1 MSSTG
6 SRAELVSAADVDM
19 DDSRFR
25 IRPYQQVLS
34 SCSGAL
40 VTSLFMTPLDV
51 VKTRLQTQ
59 QKMMLSNKCY
69 LYCNGLMDHLCPC
82 GPNGTISAMSKPALH
97 FHGTIDAFVK
107 ISRYEGVPALWS
119 GLSPTLVLAL
129 PTTVIYFVA
138 YEQFRLRLKEFW
150 LKRNGSNAEL
160 PIWLPLVAGSSARVL
175 AVTIV
180 NPLELIRTKMQ
191 SEKLSYSEVGRA
203 FRSMLKIQGITGL
216 WKGFFPTILR
226 DVPFSGIYWT
236 TYESIKKRSNVT
248 QPSFGFSF
256 LGGAIAGSVSAFC
269 TVPFDVVKTH
279 QQIEFGEK
287 FLYAENGERKQPV
300 KSTGTFETMRR
311 IYISNGIKGLFAGL
325 APRLMKVAPACA
337 IMIASFEYGKNFF
350 YNYNVTRYLA
360 KQQRE
365 TAAGMPISK
374 ARPTTSVSC

>member
-1 MSSTG
+1 MG
-6 SRAELVSAADVDM
+6 GERADGPAPGVDV

-82 GPNGTISAMSKPALH
+82 GPNGTFTKPKLH
-97 FHGTIDAFVK
+97 FSGTIDAFMK
-107 ISRYEGVPALWS
+107 ISHYEGVRSLWS
-119 GLSPTLVLAL
+119 GLGPTLVLAL

-138 YEQFRLRLKEFW
+138 YEQFRLRLKEFYQ
-150 LKRNGSNAEL
+150 KRTINAQQEL
-160 PIWLPLVAGSSARVL
+160 PLWIPMVAGGSARVM

-191 SEKLSYSEVGRA
+191 SERLSYTEVGRG
-203 FRSMLKIQGITGL
+203 FKSMLKMQGVLGL
-216 WKGFFPTILR
+216 WNGFFPTILR
-226 DVPFSGIYWT
+226 DVPFSAIYWT
-236 TYESIKKRSNVT
+236 TYETIKKRSNVT
-248 QPSFGFSF
+248 QPTFGFSF
-256 LGGAIAGSVSAFC
+256 MGGAISGGVAAFV

-287 FLYAENGERKQPV
+287 FMYVDNGDRKKAPP
-300 KSTGTFETMRR
+300 KSAGTFETMRN
-311 IYISNGIKGLFAGL
+311 IYVRSGVKGLFAGL
-325 APRLMKVAPACA
+325 TPRLVKVAPACA

-350 YNYNVTRYLA
+350 YNYNVNHYLA
-360 KQQRE
+360 KWDKEQGKVGPASQ
-365 TAAGMPISK
+365 SQK
-374 ARPTTSVSC
+374 HVNY